1 MSAMKKFWD
10 SLRSGR
16 FTPQSLLDSG
26 LKVGRHQGDMVGSA
40 SHSERLTLNHCSGIE
55 GMNGETRENGQ
66 CPTTEEDRRC
76 LQASLQTALE
86 FWRQE

>member
-1 MSAMKKFWD
+1 MNAMKKFRDALW
-10 SLRSGR
+10 SGR

-26 LKVGRHQGDMVGSA
+26 LKVGRHLGDMVGSA
-40 SHSERLTLNHCSGIE
+40 SHSDRRTLNHCSGI
-55 GMNGETRENGQ
+55 GGLSGETRENSQ

-86 FWRQE
+86 SWRQE